1 MTLLLTFLL
10 GMVCVSAALYAG
22 ARLFLH
28 LDERAEQWPLLWATG
43 LLLSVLIPLAGIA
56 LVLMPDWAPT
66 PSFEILS
73 LHEPLNS
80 LGHSLGFIPD
90 LEPTTAYSAEIVTLA
105 TASKFLAVIYLI
117 GVALNLVKLAFGRVR
132 IHRLIGLADPLG
144 PWSGD
149 DVLLSPAA
157 QSPFAWTPFGQPQHS
172 RIVIPESYTRQ
183 MSQDSL
189 NDILTHERTHIERRD
204 DECGLILRTL
214 LCVCWISPFAHGLF
228 GRWSQSTEIRCDMA
242 VTDGRTPQMRK
253 AYADTLLRALHI
265 VAGRVVQY
273 PAASFSTHRIRNEK
287 MRITHIMKGTRPTY
301 KRGRDKALLGLAAT
315 AITVV
320 GMISISTTASAGDS
334 APQTTSAPDASKAD
348 KATKAPK
355 APKADKATKTDKSS
369 KAHKA
374 SKALKVGKKHV
385 SSAMVSGRLTSTFG
399 PAADPFNK
407 GKMRDHYGID
417 IAAPL
422 GTPIYAPANGIITAA
437 TDLYDGKPAYG
448 NVVVLQTDDGVQT
461 VFAHLDG
468 YTVRAGQS
476 VTQGTQIATV
486 GSSGKSTGPHVHIET
501 YQNGTRLDPQGVWPL
516 QGG

>member
-22 ARLFLH
+22 SRLFLQI
-28 LDERAEQWPLLWATG
+28 DERAEQWPLLWATG

-56 LVLMPDWAPT
+56 LMLIPDWAPGS
-66 PSFEILS
+66 SFELLS

-90 LEPTTAYSAEIVTLA
+90 PEPTTAYSAEIVSLA
-105 TASKFLAVIYLI
+105 TVSKLLAAIYLI
-117 GVALNLVKLAFGRVR
+117 GVALSLIKLAFGRVR
-132 IHRLIGLADPLG
+132 IHRLIGVAEPLG
-144 PWSGD
+144 SWSGD
-149 DVLLSPAA
+149 DVLLSPVA
-157 QSPFAWTPFGQPQHS
+157 QSPFAWTPLGQPQHS
-172 RIVIPESYTRQ
+172 RIVIPESYARQ

-189 NDILTHERTHIERRD
+189 TDILIHERTHIERRD

-214 LCVCWISPFAHGLF
+214 LCLCWISPFAHGLF

-265 VAGRVVQY
+265 VAGRVVQH

-287 MRITHIMKGTRPTY
+287 MRITHIMTGTRPTY
-301 KRGRDKALLGLAAT
+301 KRGRDKALLGLAAS
-315 AITVV
+315 AITIV
-320 GMISISTTASAGDS
+320 GMISISTTASAGDP
-334 APQTTSAPDASKAD
+334 APQATTAPDAPQAVKAE

-355 APKADKATKTDKSS
+355 APKANKATKADKAP
-369 KAHKA
+369 KAPKA
-374 SKALKVGKKHV
+374 GIKHV
-385 SSAMVSGRLTSTFG
+385 SSAMVTGRLTSAYG
-399 PAADPFNK
+399 PAIDPFNK
-407 GKMRDHYGID
+407 GKTRDHYGID

-437 TDLYDGKPAYG
+437 TNVYDGKPAYG
-448 NVVVLQTDDGVQT
+448 NVVVLQTDDGVKT

-468 YTVRAGQS
+468 YNVSAGQS